1 MKLHKECSCC
11 EATYVVAFS
20 VRENPIEWPEE
31 SENADTDMDF
41 NQYPEFCPFCG
52 KHEADSEDDFLEEE
66 E

>member
-1 MKLHKECSCC
+1 
-11 EATYVVAFS
+11 VVAFS
-20 VRENPIEWPEE
+20 IRENPIEWPEE

-66 E
+66 EE